1 MEVLETILLVCLYL
15 FWIVVFVLFFW
26 KIVPLLYRALVAQ
39 IKILERKVDKID
51 DDDKTITLI

>member
-15 FWIVVFVLFFW
+15 FWIVAFVLFFW

-51 DDDKTITLI
+51 DDDKTITII